1 VAQGGLRNV
10 AKHAKT
16 KQAWVTLEGAGDR
29 IRPRVEDRGS
39 GFPVESLAS
48 TAGLRI
54 SDHAGAG
61 AAYERELRNPL
72 EAWTGHEDRRGIAEP
87 MKPARLLLGDDHAL
101 ILTGIRTWLEP
112 YYEAVGSAGDS
123 RSLVGAALRILNG
136 IDAARQIKKAWP
148 EAKLL
153 FLSMHSNPVHLR
165 EALEAARD
173 GPSEWLGRLDP
184 RVAEYA
190 EGWQAHQR
198 WQAGDHWE
206 LHNVTF
212 NGINLNNVDD
222 LMNRTYSSKEPCFDY
237 GHNQSRYQDLE
248 AKIFP
253 WQAASSMAFSSGGD
267 HLPAGRGRLREAE
280 VLPAS
285 ADMGGVHPGNAQS
298 CCYGRRPDVSE
309 HRLNFL

>member
-1 VAQGGLRNV
+1 MFPVNAITNSSELEDLGLAAALRAYCGHFRRERIEHFRREGIKVEFTERGLHQTVSRGIALCLYKVAQEGLRNV

-72 EAWTGHEDRRGIAEP
+72 EAWTGHEDQRGIAEP

-112 YYEAVGSAGDS
+112 YYEVVGSAGDS

-153 FLSMHSNPVHLR
+153 FLSMHSNPVYLR

-173 GPSEWLGRLDP
+173 GPSE
-184 RVAEYA
+184 
-190 EGWQAHQR
+190 
-198 WQAGDHWE
+198 
-206 LHNVTF
+206 
-212 NGINLNNVDD
+212 
-222 LMNRTYSSKEPCFDY
+222 
-237 GHNQSRYQDLE
+237 
-248 AKIFP
+248 
-253 WQAASSMAFSSGGD
+253 
-267 HLPAGRGRLREAE
+267 
-280 VLPAS
+280 
-285 ADMGGVHPGNAQS
+285 
-298 CCYGRRPDVSE
+298 
-309 HRLNFL
+309 